1 MHCEKVL
8 KTIAKDRGDGAFCDL
23 EIVCGETRF
32 QAHRNVVC
40 SHSGV
45 IRAACLDLSK
55 DIASRSSVFEIKEST
70 PELVRRMLDYIYT
83 GNYDDFSSDVPVE
96 ENQTPSQEKCA
107 IKSPMTLHAR
117 MMKLGDVYMVDGL
130 SALANKKIT
139 VILRQQTPR
148 KILEDFIPEIYAFK
162 FESSSTLRKSVTDC
176 MRERKLEKPPLAG
189 DVDKALEDAMKNVPE
204 FTRDFLK
211 SFVINAPQCDV
222 CAKNEMMKRLQINR
236 VSKLL
241 HAERFR

>member
-55 DIASRSSVFEIKEST
+55 DIASRSSVFEIKESP

-83 GNYDDFSSDVPVE
+83 GNYDGFSSNVPVE
-96 ENQTPSQEKCA
+96 EDQTPSQEAVKCA
-107 IKSPMTLHAR
+107 IIKSTMTLHAK
-117 MMKLGDVYMVDGL
+117 MMELGDMYMVDGL

-139 VILRQQTPR
+139 VILREQTSR
-148 KILEDFIPEIYAFK
+148 KILEDFIPEIYALK
-162 FESSSTLRKSVTDC
+162 FESSHTLRKSVTDC
-176 MRERKLEKPPLAG
+176 MREKRLEKTPLAG
-189 DVDKALEDAMKNVPE
+189 DVDKALEVAMKNVPE
-204 FTRDFLK
+204 FTCDFLK
-211 SFVINAPQCDV
+211 SFIINAPQCDV
-222 CAKNEMMKRLQINR
+222 CRNEAIERISARSVPRRLRKGQ
-236 VSKLL
+236 
-241 HAERFR
+241 